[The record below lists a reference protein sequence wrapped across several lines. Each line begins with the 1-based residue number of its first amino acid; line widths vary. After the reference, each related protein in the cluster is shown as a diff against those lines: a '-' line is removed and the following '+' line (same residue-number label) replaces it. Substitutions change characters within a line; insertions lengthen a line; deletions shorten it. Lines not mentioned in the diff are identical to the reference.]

1 MPRVFE
7 KILTIDAEEIRIAIS
22 EQIEAIIETVK
33 EVLEQIPPELSV
45 DIIEKGIVLT
55 GGGALL
61 KNLDKILSE
70 ASGVP
75 VSVIE
80 DPLSSV
86 VIGVGKVIENSELLK
101 KVTPDWLI

>member
-1 MPRVFE
+1 
-7 KILTIDAEEIRIAIS
+7 
-22 EQIEAIIETVK
+22 
-33 EVLEQIPPELSV
+33 LEQIPPELSV

-70 ASGVP
+70 ESGVP

-80 DPLSSV
+80 DPLLSV
-86 VIGVGKVIENSELLK
+86 VIGVGKVIENSELLT
-101 KVTPDWLI
+101 KVTPE